1 MNETALLASTTELLG
16 KEADLLFALI
26 NFYGLVI
33 IAVIGWIV
41 NTGKDGPGVSW
52 FRVLLFNLGFLGFFV
67 ASFGGFWF
75 LYERL
80 EETAQVWRQ
89 LAMQAGGASLPAGS
103 IDRLAWLPP
112 KQWLWSIWGFN
123 GMILILASVLL
134 RRGGFGRET

>member
-1 MNETALLASTTELLG
+1 MNDAALLASTTELLG
-16 KEADLLFALI
+16 KEADLLFAVV

-52 FRVLLFNLGFLGFFV
+52 FRVFLFTLGFAGFFA
-67 ASFGGFWF
+67 ASFAGFWF

-80 EETAQVWRQ
+80 EETARLWRD
-89 LAMQAGGASLPAGS
+89 LATQAGKDTIPAAR

-112 KQWLWSIWGFN
+112 KEWLWSIWGFN
-123 GMILILASVLL
+123 GMVLLLAAILI
-134 RRGGFGRET
+134 RQGGYGRKV